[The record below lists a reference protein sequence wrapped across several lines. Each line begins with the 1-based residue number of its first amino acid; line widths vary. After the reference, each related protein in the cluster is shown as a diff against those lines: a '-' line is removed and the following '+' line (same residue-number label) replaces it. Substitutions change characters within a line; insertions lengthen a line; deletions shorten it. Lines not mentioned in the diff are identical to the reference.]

1 MLTAPHNLV
10 LYKIFK
16 DYENLEKT
24 VHSHKELMDFSCAAM
39 AEASRISGEKFCL
52 FLDDEEYMEYYL
64 NTLREFCE
72 VTKDHIILNPVKYAN
87 KEYLAY
93 ERLSAL
99 TGALLEGA
107 NIVLEKEK
115 NSQSKNLSDGRT
127 INWQKCINKN

>member
-1 MLTAPHNLV
+1 MATLIAPHNLV
-10 LYKIFK
+10 IYKILK

-39 AEASRISGEKFCL
+39 AEASKISGEKFCL
-52 FLDDEEYMEYYL
+52 FLDDEAYMEYYL

-107 NIVLEKEK
+107 NIVLENEK
-115 NSQSKNLSDGRT
+115 KTQSKTLTNERT
-127 INWQKCINKN
+127 II